1 MWGQIESKR
10 IANSWNVHS
19 FFRLTH
25 TDISSC
31 LTQLNTIK
39 LIDHSEEIA
48 KGGLKEHTNV
58 CANMRAKL
66 VSEVQDNIISLKVS
80 IFTITYSRQN
90 I

>member
-1 MWGQIESKR
+1 MWGQTESKR
-10 IANSWNVHS
+10 LANTWNVHS

-25 TDISSC
+25 SDISGC
-31 LTQLNTIK
+31 LSQLNTLK

-66 VSEVQDNIISLKVS
+66 VSEVQDNLSSLKVY
-80 IFTITYSRQN
+80 I
-90 I
+90 